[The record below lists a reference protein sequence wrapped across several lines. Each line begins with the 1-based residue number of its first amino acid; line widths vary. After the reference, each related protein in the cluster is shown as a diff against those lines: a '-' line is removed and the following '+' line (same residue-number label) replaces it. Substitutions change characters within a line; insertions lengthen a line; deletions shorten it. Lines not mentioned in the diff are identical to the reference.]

1 MLPVLFVAA
10 FAVFAVL
17 AWILITDAGRRAD
30 FYRNRYRETLAE
42 LEVRE
47 EWRRFDSE
55 YTSRL
60 WEELDTRRMEIKG
73 LEHQLQDVLEEN
85 EALHAQLSRYW
96 LQTN

>member
-1 MLPVLFVAA
+1 MLLVLFVAA

-17 AWILITDAGRRAD
+17 ACILITDAGRRAD
-30 FYRNRYRETLAE
+30 FYRSRYREALTE

-60 WEELDTRRMEIKG
+60 WEEVDSRR
-73 LEHQLQDVLEEN
+73 LEVERLERDLEDVLREN
-85 EALHAQLSRYW
+85 EALHDQLSRYW